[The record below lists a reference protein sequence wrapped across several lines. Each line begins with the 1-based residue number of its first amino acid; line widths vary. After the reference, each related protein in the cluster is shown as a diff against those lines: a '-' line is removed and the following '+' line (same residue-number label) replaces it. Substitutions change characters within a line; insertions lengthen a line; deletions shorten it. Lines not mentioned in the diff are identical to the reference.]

1 MLILSRLNSFF
12 DLCLPRWGSI
22 PHLFGKPANT
32 MDAKRRR
39 YFHLENADGKRLA
52 YGILYDEGNVQIL
65 WRDDC
70 GHTAEQYASI
80 NLVLDLVPGISVL
93 RLEGGAGKDTGD

>member
-1 MLILSRLNSFF
+1 
-12 DLCLPRWGSI
+12 
-22 PHLFGKPANT
+22 

-80 NLVLDLVPGISVL
+80 NLVLDLVPGVTVL
-93 RLEGGAGKDTGD
+93 RLEGTAAENDREENSELEVSRN

>member
-1 MLILSRLNSFF
+1 
-12 DLCLPRWGSI
+12 
-22 PHLFGKPANT
+22 

-52 YGILYDEGNVQIL
+52 YGILYDEGNVQLL
-65 WRDDC
+65 WRDDY

-93 RLEGGAGKDTGD
+93 RLECDEAENAGDQKSD

>member
-1 MLILSRLNSFF
+1 
-12 DLCLPRWGSI
+12 
-22 PHLFGKPANT
+22 

-52 YGILYDEGNVQIL
+52 YGVLYDEGNVQIL

-80 NLVLDLVPGISVL
+80 NLVLDLMPGVIVL
-93 RLEGGAGKDTGD
+93 RFEADAAKKD

>member
-1 MLILSRLNSFF
+1 
-12 DLCLPRWGSI
+12 
-22 PHLFGKPANT
+22 

-39 YFHLENADGKRLA
+39 YFHLENIDGKRLA
-52 YGILYDEGNVQIL
+52 YGVLYDEGNVQIL

-80 NLVLDLVPGISVL
+80 NLVLDLMPGVIVL
-93 RLEGGAGKDTGD
+93 RFEDDAAKKD

>member
-1 MLILSRLNSFF
+1 
-12 DLCLPRWGSI
+12 
-22 PHLFGKPANT
+22 

-39 YFHLENADGKRLA
+39 YFQLENADGKRLA
-52 YGILYDEGNVQIL
+52 DGILYDEGNVQIL

-80 NLVLDLVPGISVL
+80 NLVLDLVPGVTVL
-93 RLEGGAGKDTGD
+93 RLEGAAAESDSAKNSELEVSRK

>member
-1 MLILSRLNSFF
+1 
-12 DLCLPRWGSI
+12 
-22 PHLFGKPANT
+22 

-39 YFHLENADGKRLA
+39 SFQLETAEGKRLA

-65 WRDDC
+65 WRDDY

-80 NLVLDLVPGISVL
+80 HLVLDLVPGIAVL
-93 RLEGGAGKDTGD
+93 RLEGDAPKSSGD

>member
-1 MLILSRLNSFF
+1 
-12 DLCLPRWGSI
+12 
-22 PHLFGKPANT
+22 

-80 NLVLDLVPGISVL
+80 NLVLDLVPGIAVW
-93 RLEGGAGKDTGD
+93 RLEGDEGKNGSD

>member
-1 MLILSRLNSFF
+1 MLFYQAEVATPCRF
-12 DLCLPRWGSI
+12 GI
-22 PHLFGKPANT
+22 PTNV

-39 YFHLENADGKRLA
+39 YFHLENANGKRLA

-80 NLVLDLVPGISVL
+80 NLALDLVPGISVL
-93 RLEGGAGKDTGD
+93 RLEDDETENDGD

>member
-1 MLILSRLNSFF
+1 MFSCCFWQGAISDPYCLDRLTN
-12 DLCLPRWGSI
+12 I
-22 PHLFGKPANT
+22 

-39 YFHLENADGKRLA
+39 HFHLENTNGKKFA

-80 NLVLDLVPGISVL
+80 NLVLDLVPGVTVL
-93 RLEGGAGKDTGD
+93 RLEDPDEKTTEN

>member
-1 MLILSRLNSFF
+1 
-12 DLCLPRWGSI
+12 
-22 PHLFGKPANT
+22 

-52 YGILYDEGNVQIL
+52 YGVLYDEGNVQIL
-65 WRDDC
+65 WRADC

-80 NLVLDLVPGISVL
+80 NLVLDLMPGVIVL
-93 RLEGGAGKDTGD
+93 RFEDDAAERD

>member
-1 MLILSRLNSFF
+1 
-12 DLCLPRWGSI
+12 
-22 PHLFGKPANT
+22 

-39 YFHLENADGKRLA
+39 YFQLENADGKRLA
-52 YGILYDEGNVQIL
+52 SGILYDEGNVQIL

-80 NLVLDLVPGISVL
+80 NLVLDLVPGVTVL
-93 RLEGGAGKDTGD
+93 RLEDTAAENDREDSGE

>member
-1 MLILSRLNSFF
+1 
-12 DLCLPRWGSI
+12 
-22 PHLFGKPANT
+22 

-39 YFHLENADGKRLA
+39 NFHLENTDGKRLA
-52 YGILYDEGNVQIL
+52 SGILYDEGNVQLL
-65 WRDDC
+65 WRDDR

-93 RLEGGAGKDTGD
+93 RLEDNEAENDAD

>member
-1 MLILSRLNSFF
+1 
-12 DLCLPRWGSI
+12 
-22 PHLFGKPANT
+22 

-52 YGILYDEGNVQIL
+52 YGVLYDEGNVQIL

-93 RLEGGAGKDTGD
+93 RLEGGEGKDTRD

>member
-1 MLILSRLNSFF
+1 MNV
-12 DLCLPRWGSI
+12 
-22 PHLFGKPANT
+22 

-39 YFHLENADGKRLA
+39 NFHLENADGKRLA
-52 YGILYDEGNVQIL
+52 SGILYDEGNVQLL

-93 RLEGGAGKDTGD
+93 RLEGDVGNDAN

>member
-1 MLILSRLNSFF
+1 
-12 DLCLPRWGSI
+12 
-22 PHLFGKPANT
+22 

-39 YFHLENADGKRLA
+39 YFQLENADGKRLA
-52 YGILYDEGNVQIL
+52 DGILYDEGNVQIL

-80 NLVLDLVPGISVL
+80 NLVLDLVPGVTVL
-93 RLEGGAGKDTGD
+93 RLEGTAAKNDGEDNSELEVSRN